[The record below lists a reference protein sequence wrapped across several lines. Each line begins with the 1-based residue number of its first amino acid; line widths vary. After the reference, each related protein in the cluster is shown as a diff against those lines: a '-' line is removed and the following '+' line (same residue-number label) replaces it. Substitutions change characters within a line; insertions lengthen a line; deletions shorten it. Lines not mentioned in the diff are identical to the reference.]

1 MAALGD
7 VLRQTHETLAEAGIP
22 DARLEA
28 ELLLHHL
35 LGIPKHRLYAFQEQE
50 VSDQHIGLLQESVQ
64 RRLTRE
70 PLAYILGV
78 KEFYG
83 IELEVSPDVLI
94 PRPESEYLVEQAL
107 LTSMMRAGES
117 DWAVADVGTG
127 SGALAISLAIHLP
140 MARIYATEKS
150 SRAADVAAR
159 NIQRHNVED
168 RVTLVQGNLLDGV
181 PESSDIILANLPY
194 IRSEA
199 ISDLQPEVQWEPQE
213 ALDGGEDGLDVIRDL
228 LRQAPGKLKDG
239 GMLLLEIDP
248 DQASPLEEMG
258 RSLFPG
264 AEVSVQRDLAGQARY
279 FIVDTSSPS

>member
-1 MAALGD
+1 MSES
-7 VLRQTHETLAEAGIP
+7 HI
-22 DARLEA
+22 
-28 ELLLHHL
+28 
-35 LGIPKHRLYAFQEQE
+35 EQ
-50 VSDQHIGLLQESVQ
+50 LQQSVE

-70 PLAYILGV
+70 PLAYILGL

-107 LTSMMRAGES
+107 FASMMRASES
-117 DWAVADVGTG
+117 DWVIVDVGTG

-150 SRAADVAAR
+150 PRAADVAAR
-159 NIQRHNVED
+159 NIQRHNVAD
-168 RVTLVQGNLLDGV
+168 RVTLVQGNLLDDV
-181 PESSDIILANLPY
+181 PENPDIILANLPY

-199 ISDLQPEVQWEPQE
+199 MADLQPEVQWEPKE
-213 ALDGGEDGLDVIRDL
+213 ALDGGDDGLDVIRDL
-228 LRQAPGKLKDG
+228 LKQAPGKLKEG

-248 DQASPLEEMG
+248 HQASPLEEMG

-264 AEVSVQRDLAGQARY
+264 AEVSVQRDLAGLDRY
-279 FIVDTSSPS
+279 FVVDTAPSS